1 MIAAS
6 VNRRKTSIPDPEFDK
21 AFSEYKKRDYRRN
34 SMVIR
39 REQIRVDINR
49 AKENIFIVLCVIMAI
64 MVVVMLACMYT
75 RKWAE

>member
-6 VNRRKTSIPDPEFDK
+6 INRRKASISDPEFDK
-21 AFSEYKKRDYRRN
+21 AFSEYKKRDYRRK
-34 SMVIR
+34 SMILR

-49 AKENIFIVLCVIMAI
+49 AKENIFIILCVIMAI
-64 MVVVMLACMYT
+64 MIVVMLACMYI